1 MIRLALLLT
10 LLAGPIAAD
19 TLIAARTIPA
29 RSIIGPED
37 ILVRDIDALGALETP
52 ALAIGQEARV
62 ALYAGRP
69 IRAAD
74 VGAPAVVERNQII
87 TLIYRHGVIMISTE
101 GRALDRAG
109 PGDRIRVMNISS
121 RTTVS
126 AQVDATGTAFVT
138 Q

>member
-37 ILVRDIDALGALETP
+37 ILVRDIDVLGALETP

>member
-1 MIRLALLLT
+1 MIRLAAFLAVI
-10 LLAGPIAAD
+10 AGPIGAE

-37 ILVRDIDALGALETP
+37 ILVRDTDVLGALDNP
-52 ALAIGQEARV
+52 NLAIGQEARV

-87 TLIYRHGVIMISTE
+87 TLIYRHSGIVISTE

-109 PGDRIRVMNISS
+109 PGDLIRVMNISS

-126 AQVDATGTAFVT
+126 AQVDANGTAFVT

>member
-37 ILVRDIDALGALETP
+37 ILVRDIDVLGALETP

-87 TLIYRHGVIMISTE
+87 TLIYRHGVIVISTE

>member
-37 ILVRDIDALGALETP
+37 ILVRDIDVLGALETP

-87 TLIYRHGVIMISTE
+87 TLIYRHGVIVIPTE

>member
-1 MIRLALLLT
+1 MIRLAALLAV
-10 LLAGPIAAD
+10 LAGPIAAE

-37 ILVRDIDALGALETP
+37 ILVRDVDVFGALDTP
-52 ALAIGQEARV
+52 ALAIGLEARV

-74 VGAPAVVERNQII
+74 VGAPAVIERNQII
-87 TLIYRHGVIMISTE
+87 TLIYRHGGIVISTE

-109 PGDRIRVMNISS
+109 PGDLIRVMNISS

-126 AQVDATGTAFVT
+126 AQVDVAGVAFVT

>member
-1 MIRLALLLT
+1 MRALAVALAV
-10 LLAGPIAAD
+10 LAGPVAAD
-19 TLIAARTIPA
+19 ILVAARTIPA
-29 RSIIGPED
+29 RTIIGPD
-37 ILVRDIDALGALETP
+37 DVLVRDLNVVGGIDSP
-52 ALAIGQEARV
+52 ALAIGQETRV

-74 VGAPAVVERNQII
+74 LGPPAVVERNQII
-87 TLIYRHGVIMISTE
+87 TLVYRRGGIVISTE

-109 PGDRIRVMNISS
+109 PGDYIRVMNLTS

-126 AQVDATGTAFVT
+126 AQISPTGTAIVA

>member
-10 LLAGPIAAD
+10 LVAGPIGAD

-37 ILVRDIDALGALETP
+37 ILVRDIDVLGALETP

-87 TLIYRHGVIMISTE
+87 TLIYRHGVIVISTE

>member
-1 MIRLALLLT
+1 MIRIATLLVV
-10 LLAGPIAAD
+10 LAGPIAAE

-37 ILVRDIDALGALETP
+37 VLVREIDVLGALETP
-52 ALAIGQEARV
+52 ARAIGQEARV

-74 VGAPAVVERNQII
+74 VGVPAVVERNQII
-87 TLIYRHGVIMISTE
+87 TLIYRHGGILISTE

-109 PGDRIRVMNISS
+109 PGDLIRVMNISS